1 MADIARTERFEALRM
16 RLREAEASLH
26 PLHAE
31 TCDLDS
37 LELFINAL
45 PKVVSGRERLEV
57 VYASK
62 PSGAAGSVLR
72 KTVPPRSK
80 PGMRM
85 GFQGV
90 KGEGPE
96 AGE

>member
-1 MADIARTERFEALRM
+1 MTDFGKVERFEALR
-16 RLREAEASLH
+16 RQLREAEAALH

-62 PSGAAGSVLR
+62 PAGSVVAGKVLR
-72 KTVPPRSK
+72 KTVPPKSR

-90 KGEGPE
+90 KGGE